1 MGIGTKPDDQTRNV
15 RKKWNVPK
23 LKSRKLGMVL
33 LSNLYAAHKTVCCPF
48 LGNFCQAFLW
58 QTINNGTN
66 WQLKMRSEC
75 IPFKWK
81 TATYFKIN
89 LLKSAFKS
97 RFGSFCFRRRMFND
111 YLMTVWWL
119 PDDCLMTAWWLPDDC
134 LMTAWWLPDDYLII
148 FGFIRFVMNCEL
160 PNFPRHC
167 VQLKPQWRKQ
177 RPASIDGKCRKTR
190 PKGLQSHQ
198 IKVTLIGYCHA

>member
-1 MGIGTKPDDQTRNV
+1 MF
-15 RKKWNVPK
+15 
-23 LKSRKLGMVL
+23 L
-33 LSNLYAAHKTVCCPF
+33 LSNLYTYCASAHETVCCPF

-119 PDDCLMTAWWLPDDC
+119 PDECLMNAWWLHDECLMNFWWLHEDCLRTASWLPGDCLKNSHQTAWLMPDDC
-134 LMTAWWLPDDYLII
+134 LITLRWPSDDCPLTVLNNFEESYWLVKHFLDLTFWEYWIAH
-148 FGFIRFVMNCEL
+148 F
-160 PNFPRHC
+160 
-167 VQLKPQWRKQ
+167 K
-177 RPASIDGKCRKTR
+177 
-190 PKGLQSHQ
+190 
-198 IKVTLIGYCHA
+198 